1 MAGDFYK
8 GEMNA
13 KMKLLK
19 VRKEQRGYRNM
30 L

>member
-13 KMKLLK
+13 KMNLLK
-19 VRKEQRGYRNM
+19 VRKEQFGYRVM